1 LSKKKEIVF
10 RPEIALIVTHEI
22 LYSHKESGSL
32 HHFDDYVTSLGK
44 SKVPKKMYLGS
55 FIASCFKKEY
65 GWITKKDNVQPA
77 LLLMSHSDIKEIE
90 VRYMMHVAS
99 GLGFES
105 VLLSRMASAVQGFNI
120 QAKPP
125 IIVVT
130 SVDQRCE
137 FVFLFMGQEILLEYH
152 ESFSIA
158 LFKDFETR
166 CHAILNQDFETLDI
180 KNHLDKQKTKKIW
193 DETNSL
199 KTTSISETRM
209 NDLFD
214 EHFSLEE
221 FCVNVKQKLETEVI
235 EMI

>member
-1 LSKKKEIVF
+1 MSKKKEFVF
-10 RPEIALIVTHEI
+10 HPEIALIITDDIV
-22 LYSHKESGSL
+22 YSHKESGSL
-32 HHFDDYVTSLGK
+32 YHFDDYVTSLGK
-44 SKVPKKMYLGS
+44 SKVPRKMYLGS
-55 FIASCFKKEY
+55 FIASCFEKEF
-65 GWITKKDNVQPA
+65 GWITKKDNVQPV
-77 LLLMSHSDIKEIE
+77 LLLMSHSDIKETE
-90 VRYMMHVAS
+90 VQYMMHVAS

-137 FVFLFMGQEILLEYH
+137 FVFLLMGQELLLEYH
-152 ESFSIA
+152 ESFSIS

-166 CHAILNQDFETLDI
+166 CYDLLNQDFETLDI
-180 KNHLDKQKTKKIW
+180 NNHLDKLETKKLW
-193 DETNSL
+193 EETTSL
-199 KTTSISETRM
+199 KTTSISGTRM

-214 EHFSLEE
+214 EHFTLEE
-221 FCVNVKQKLETEVI
+221 FCVNVKQKLKNEVI